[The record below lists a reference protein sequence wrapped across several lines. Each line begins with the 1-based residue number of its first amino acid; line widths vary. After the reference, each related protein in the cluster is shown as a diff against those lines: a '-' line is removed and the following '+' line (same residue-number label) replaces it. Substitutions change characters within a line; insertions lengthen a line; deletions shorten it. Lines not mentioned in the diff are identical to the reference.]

1 MNTPDGALPRP
12 AVLGSQTATFG
23 TSGTIE
29 WTVAENG
36 RLWQTQPI
44 TASFATRMISGIDV
58 STCQATNVHAFETSD
73 VAKLFRHGLLRP
85 LYPAWRQMASGN
97 CFEPYAI

>member
-36 RLWQTQPI
+36 RLWQ
-44 TASFATRMISGIDV
+44 IDV